1 MVDLITGCKGT
12 KNIMQSIVSF
22 CDNPTSTPQK
32 HPLNIFNDIPYPFSP
47 TKMKREGNDAYQV
60 ATNRAWS
67 KKTREFYQIDTIMN

>member
-12 KNIMQSIVSF
+12 KNIMKSIVSF

-32 HPLNIFNDIPYPFSP
+32 HPLNISMTFPILFHRQ
-47 TKMKREGNDAYQV
+47 KMKREGNDAYQV